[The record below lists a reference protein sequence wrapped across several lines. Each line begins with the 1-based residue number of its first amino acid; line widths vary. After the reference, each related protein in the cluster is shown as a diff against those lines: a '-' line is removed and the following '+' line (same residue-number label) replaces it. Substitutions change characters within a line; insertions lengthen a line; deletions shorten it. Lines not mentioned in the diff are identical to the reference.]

1 MSLNNSFRLGALTL
15 VLALGACGDDSSPNT
30 ECGAGTMLVNG
41 RCESNAECGN
51 GTTLVGGEC
60 VSDSTC
66 GTGTVL
72 TNGMC
77 LPMVTPPVTTYRQVE
92 FLGRP
97 GIGEALILSNPLLDA
112 YNQFAPFFPGVP
124 QASVDAVI
132 GEVKT
137 VLRALF
143 YGTCLL
149 NGVAG
154 FADPA
159 MAARPGGVS
168 CANLGLAIFTENTAV
183 GVTLTAATIAAATV
197 YADRVTGQFVTDTLR
212 IDTVPNA
219 STYLTPCSAT
229 LATGVP
235 LLCGGRHIKDDVID
249 TTYFY
254 LVAGAAVPTGAT
266 LPGPVQTQVI
276 ALVTDGVYF
285 SSVAGENVG
294 TLGTADASNRN
305 QFKPLPSAAFPYSA
319 APL

>member
-1 MSLNNSFRLGALTL
+1 MLLNHSFRLGALAL
-15 VLALGACGDDSSPNT
+15 ILALGACGDDDAQDT

-66 GTGTVL
+66 GAGTVL

-97 GIGEALILSNPLLDA
+97 GIAEALLLSNGFLDA
-112 YNQFAPFFPGVP
+112 YNATAPFFTGVP
-124 QASVDAVI
+124 AADLNAVV
-132 GEVKT
+132 GEAKT

-149 NGVAG
+149 NGIAG
-154 FADPA
+154 FTDPA
-159 MAARPGGVS
+159 MAAKPGGVQ
-168 CANLGLAIFTENTAV
+168 CANLGAAIFTENAAS
-183 GVTLTAATIAAATV
+183 GVMLTAATVAAATV
-197 YADRVTGQFVTDTLR
+197 YADRVFGQFVTDTLR
-212 IDTVPNA
+212 IDTTPA
-219 STYLTPCSAT
+219 SGYLTLCGAA
-229 LATGVP
+229 ATGEP
-235 LLCGGRHIKDDVID
+235 LLCGGRNLKDDVID

-254 LVAGAAVPTGAT
+254 LISGAAVPTGAT
-266 LPGPVQTQVI
+266 LPGPTQTQVI

-285 SSVAGENVG
+285 SSTPSENVG
-294 TLGTADASNRN
+294 TLGTPDANNRN
-305 QFKPLPSAAFPYSA
+305 QFKPAVSATFPYSA